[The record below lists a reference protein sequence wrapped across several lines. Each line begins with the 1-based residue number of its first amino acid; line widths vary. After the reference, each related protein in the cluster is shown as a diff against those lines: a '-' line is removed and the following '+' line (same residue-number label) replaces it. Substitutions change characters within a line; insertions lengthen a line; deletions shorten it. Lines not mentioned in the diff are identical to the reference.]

1 MSSTPKAV
9 GDERKHKSCIGCN
22 WGRDLIRVVGAM
34 GCKVGSYIQ
43 RLGDE
48 MSAQSKAMYWQA
60 RCRELEAMAKKMD
73 STLITIALNSCCK
86 TCREAGL
93 LARQTLAECD
103 AMKGG
108 K

>member
-1 MSSTPKAV
+1 
-9 GDERKHKSCIGCN
+9 
-22 WGRDLIRVVGAM
+22 M

-43 RLGDE
+43 RLGDA

-60 RCRELEAMAKKMD
+60 RAMELEAMAERMER
-73 STLITIALNSCCK
+73 TLISIALNSCCK
-86 TCREAGL
+86 PCREAGL